1 MAEQGGCCCG
11 GEKTLI
17 AACSGAANTGQIAN
31 RLMLAL
37 DEMGKGDAFCLAGIG
52 ADISGFIASARAA
65 RTVVIDGCP
74 VACGKKAFARHNLS
88 PAVHLTVTDAGV
100 KKAHDYAN
108 IDAETRQALAWALP
122 RVGGA
127 SCCG

>member
-1 MAEQGGCCCG
+1 MAENSGCCCG

-31 RLMLAL
+31 RLMVEL
-37 DEMGKGDAFCLAGIG
+37 DAAGKGDAFCLAGIG
-52 ADISGFIASARAA
+52 ADISGFIESAKAA

-74 VACGKKAFARHNLS
+74 VACGKKAFARHNLA
-88 PAVHLTVTDAGV
+88 PTVHLVVTDAGV

-108 IDAETRQALAWALP
+108 IDADTKTALAWALP
-122 RVGGA
+122 KAGGS

>member
-1 MAEQGGCCCG
+1 MAENGGCCCG

-31 RLMLAL
+31 RLMVEL

-52 ADISGFIASARAA
+52 ADISGFIESAKAA

-74 VACGKKAFARHNLS
+74 VACGKKAFARHNLT
-88 PAVHLTVTDAGV
+88 PAVHLVVTAAGV

-108 IDAETRQALAWALP
+108 IEAETKQALAWALP
-122 RVGGA
+122 QVGGS